1 MSTNWRMVGYVFL
14 GGALGTM
21 LRYLLSE
28 LVALNF
34 DYPTS
39 ELVAITVVNM
49 LGAYF
54 LGLTAKLPYFQSM
67 GCRNFWAYGFAGG
80 FTTMSALTVF
90 IDIQGLSWE
99 ISAMLFLGVLV
110 YGIGY
115 RQGRLAAKRMAQQ

>member
-28 LVALNF
+28 LIALNF
-34 DYPTS
+34 EYPS
-39 ELVAITVVNM
+39 SALLAITVVNM

-54 LGLTAKLPYFQSM
+54 LGLTAKLPYFQSF
-67 GCRNFWAYGFAGG
+67 GCKNLWASGFAGG
-80 FTTMSALTVF
+80 FTTMSALTLF

-99 ISAMLFLGVLV
+99 IAVMLFMGVLV

-115 RQGRLAAKRMAQQ
+115 RQGRLAAKRMEAK